1 MPLLLYHNE
10 TQQLLQYLVLTF
22 CKANFTRSIIDEHFL
37 LFVVNFLGFTSCV
50 HQKRDA
56 LREVDDAKASA
67 VLNASQLFSL
77 FLSSEADNEC
87 SKYSLYG
94 VSSLENDIFPTLIQL
109 QLAYSYNSAQS
120 RQSSSFSCGFML
132 VLAVYVNHHFNGF
145 FLPAIL
151 GCSSTVLS
159 HSVSLAQSRP
169 RKLVKI
175 SVVKE
180 ADFSTRT
187 TYKTRIFMENQKVHS
202 KFHA

>member
-1 MPLLLYHNE
+1 
-10 TQQLLQYLVLTF
+10 
-22 CKANFTRSIIDEHFL
+22 
-37 LFVVNFLGFTSCV
+37 
-50 HQKRDA
+50 
-56 LREVDDAKASA
+56 
-67 VLNASQLFSL
+67 
-77 FLSSEADNEC
+77 
-87 SKYSLYG
+87 
-94 VSSLENDIFPTLIQL
+94 
-109 QLAYSYNSAQS
+109 
-120 RQSSSFSCGFML
+120 ML